1 MANIDK
7 NQAVIDFLLTCPAIQ
22 ENPLFFNFLNA
33 KDETKQLVMTGNEK
47 SINRAFID
55 GSIQKRFTFTII
67 DYKSIA
73 YQAIVNNPLYVNE
86 NVQEILET
94 QGIIDWISEQNDLRN
109 FPNFGADCEIEEMR
123 TLTENPNLNGVDTS
137 VSPALAKYSISIQI
151 DYVDTSK
158 MLWR

>member
-47 SINRAFID
+47 SINKAFID

-109 FPNFGADCEIEEMR
+109 FPNFGVDCEIEEMR

>member
-47 SINRAFID
+47 SINVKYID
-55 GSIQKRFTFTII
+55 GSEKKRFTFTII

-109 FPNFGADCEIEEMR
+109 FPNFGVDCEIEEMR